1 MLALYRYSY
10 SYGYG
15 YGIDWSYLLIILAL
29 ILSGVAQMMVSSAY
43 NKYSRV
49 RSMSGRT
56 GAQAAEEL
64 LRSQGI
70 FDVRVERVAGSLTD
84 HYDPKSKVLRLS
96 ETVYGS
102 SSVAAVSVAAHECG
116 HAIQHALGFSPLAIR
131 TAIVPVVNI
140 ASGLSWPLILIG
152 FLFNSSWSLMLIKIG
167 ILLFASV
174 VLFQLI
180 TLPVEIDASR
190 RGRALL
196 EQNHIL
202 YDTELEGTNKVLRAA
217 ALTYVAGALAS
228 ILQLLRLIMLTNN
241 SRRRR

>member
-228 ILQLLRLIMLTNN
+228 ILQLLRLIMLTN
-241 SRRRR
+241 RRR